1 MENVKYF
8 EVSYHIMPTIR
19 SVLVSQSGGASMRIT
34 LPGPWVKMN
43 GVKHHDELQIIDHG
57 VLIIIP
63 PRMKKEID
71 VDKLAVDIKGVFAFL
86 NQGEFH
92 KNKD

>member
-1 MENVKYF
+1 
-8 EVSYHIMPTIR
+8 MPIIR

-34 LPGPWVKMN
+34 LPGAWVKMN

-63 PRMKKEID
+63 PRMKGDID
-71 VDKLAVDIKGVFAFL
+71 IDKLATDIRGVFTFL
-86 NQGEFH
+86 
-92 KNKD
+92 KK